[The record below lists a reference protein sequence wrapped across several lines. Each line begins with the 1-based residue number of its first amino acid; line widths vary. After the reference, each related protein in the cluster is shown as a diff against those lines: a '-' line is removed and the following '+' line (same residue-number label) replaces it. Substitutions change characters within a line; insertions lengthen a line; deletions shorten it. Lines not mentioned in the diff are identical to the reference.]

1 MLLDTKGVLSSLPTL
16 LGLSLVLYGVGLV
29 VYRLFLHP
37 LAKFPG
43 PKIAAVLTLYEAYF
57 EIVLKGQYSK
67 EISRLHDVYGMLF
80 SPNLRTFSRRKF
92 VSWKDFWITIAQA
105 QSFA

>member
-1 MLLDTKGVLSSLPTL
+1 
-16 LGLSLVLYGVGLV
+16 VGLV

-43 PKIAAVLTLYEAYF
+43 PKIAAVSTLYEAYF
-57 EIVLKGQYSK
+57 EIVLKGQYSM
-67 EISRLHDVYGMLF
+67 EISRLHDVYGVLNF
-80 SPNLRTFSRRKF
+80 LQASTHFPGRKY